1 MQSAAKAL
9 FVVAFSELVL
19 SVVQV
24 RATSLPVYCH
34 GSPSSQHVMQ
44 SQFVPGVAVFGT
56 M

>member
-24 RATSLPVYCH
+24 RAASLPGYRC
-34 GSPSSQHVMQ
+34 GSAPSQHVMQ